1 MTIEHITNAINK
13 ALANQS
19 DINTDIYNVRGFS
32 TPTMRR
38 LFHELTNL
46 ERCTYLEVGLYCGA
60 TFVSSFNKGC
70 FSIGIENF
78 SQPFGVESVE
88 WELKENVHRFL
99 SNSEGVS
106 LHNADCFLFDINQLP
121 LIDIYFFDGEHSEES
136 QAKALPYYLNA
147 LNDTFI
153 FIVDDYNWE
162 SVRKGTEKGLAELS
176 DKIEIVK
183 DWKIRGLDAQ
193 DDEIWHNGVYVALIN
208 KK

>member
-13 ALANQS
+13 ALADQS

-46 ERCTYLEVGLYCGA
+46 EKCNYLEVGLYCGA

-78 SQPFGVESVE
+78 TQPFGVETVKE
-88 WELKENVHRFL
+88 ELEQNVNRFSQASGNVQL
-99 SNSEGVS
+99 YD
-106 LHNADCFLFDINQLP
+106 HDCFTFDISKLP
-121 LIDIYFFDGEHSEES
+121 HIDIYFFDGEHSEES
-136 QAKALPYYLNA
+136 QAKALPYYFKSLKP
-147 LNDTFI
+147 TFI
-153 FIVDDYNWE
+153 FIVDDYNWD

-183 DWKIRGLDAQ
+183 DWKIRGLNSQ
-193 DDEIWHNGVYVALIN
+193 DDEIWHNGAYIALIN